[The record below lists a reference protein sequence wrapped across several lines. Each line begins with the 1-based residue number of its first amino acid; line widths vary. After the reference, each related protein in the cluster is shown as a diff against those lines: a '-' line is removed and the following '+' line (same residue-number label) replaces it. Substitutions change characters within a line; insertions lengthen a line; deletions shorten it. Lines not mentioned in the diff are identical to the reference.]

1 MFKRPL
7 LDFHSH
13 ILPGMDDGARLPTE
27 SVEMLLS
34 EKKAGI
40 TDVCLTSHYYADEN
54 TISSY
59 LNRRQYAY
67 DRLRSE
73 LKETSTRHP
82 NLHLSAEVH
91 YFKGMAEAPLLDMLC
106 CGASDL
112 ILVEP
117 PMREWDGH
125 FYGELDRLQNYRGL
139 RPVIAHLDRYVS
151 LLGEPTLIE
160 DVRSRGYLVQF
171 NIEAFLDKNLSRYS
185 FELLRHEK
193 IDFLGSDAH
202 DMSSRPVEMKEFLRV
217 LDKEQLKDRFYSLSE
232 KGIRLLRGINSISQN
247 E

>member
-1 MFKRPL
+1 MFRRPL

-27 SVEMLLS
+27 GVEMLLS

-54 TISSY
+54 SISSY

-73 LKETSTRHP
+73 LKDALSNHP
-82 NLHLSAEVH
+82 SLHLSAEVH
-91 YFKGMAEAPLLDMLC
+91 YFKGMADAPLLDMLC

-112 ILVEP
+112 ILIEP
-117 PMREWDGH
+117 PMREWDEE
-125 FYGELDRLQNYRGL
+125 FYAELDRISDYRGL

-151 LLGEPTLIE
+151 LLGDSSLIQKVKE
-160 DVRSRGYLVQF
+160 KGYLVQF
-171 NIEAFLDKNLSRYS
+171 NIEAFLDRDMMHYS
-185 FELLRHEK
+185 CGLLRRGE

-202 DMSSRPVEMKEFLRV
+202 DLTSRPIEWKDFLRV
-217 LDKEQLKDRFYSLSE
+217 LDNEKLRDRFFSISAE
-232 KGIRLLRGINSISQN
+232 GIRLLRGIQTIS
-247 E
+247 